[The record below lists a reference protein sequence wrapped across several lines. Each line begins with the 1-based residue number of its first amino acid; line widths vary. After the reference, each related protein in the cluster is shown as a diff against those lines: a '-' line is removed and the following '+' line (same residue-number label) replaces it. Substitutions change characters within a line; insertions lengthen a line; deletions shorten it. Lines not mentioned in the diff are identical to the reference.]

1 MKWSVVCLVAVAMHG
16 CLSDAQSKY
25 PPIRPLY
32 PPKNRNP
39 VKIQPKELIQSKQQ
53 FETPLD
59 WTYPANPV
67 PEAKVYGRSERRS
80 PVAANSVVIFCNEN
94 MIHVEAKQD
103 LLGIGEL
110 IHIDD
115 LVLGDCAHTGFDNA
129 NNVIIFQAELQAC
142 GSFLTMT
149 DASLIYSF
157 MLNYKPNPLTST
169 TIIRTNDVSIT
180 VECHYPRKHNVSSM
194 ALIPTWTPF
203 SSAKYA
209 EEFLYFSL
217 RLMTADWQY
226 ERDSNEF
233 SLGDILNIEASVMQ
247 YFHVPLRVFVDSCVA
262 TLEPN
267 PNASPNYAFIDN
279 HGCLIDAKI
288 TGSHSMFMARSE
300 DHKLHFQLEAF
311 RFGSQKTGSPSQI
324 YHKPSNPMTTH
335 KKTPYIS
342 PRARGTKHPHDST
355 LGNQHLPREQNPD
368 GRTPVDITAHTSP
381 PKQHDMIY
389 ITCHLKAARVSM
401 PIDSNY
407 KACSFVNTWR
417 EAGGNDGMC
426 NCCDSTCGTRNA
438 RDVTRPKTPAYTWE
452 GDVQLGPIIISEKV
466 M

>member
-1 MKWSVVCLVAVAMHG
+1 VAMKWSVVCLVAVAMHG

-324 YHKPSNPMTTH
+324 YHKPT
-335 KKTPYIS
+335 
-342 PRARGTKHPHDST
+342 
-355 LGNQHLPREQNPD
+355 
-368 GRTPVDITAHTSP
+368 HTSP